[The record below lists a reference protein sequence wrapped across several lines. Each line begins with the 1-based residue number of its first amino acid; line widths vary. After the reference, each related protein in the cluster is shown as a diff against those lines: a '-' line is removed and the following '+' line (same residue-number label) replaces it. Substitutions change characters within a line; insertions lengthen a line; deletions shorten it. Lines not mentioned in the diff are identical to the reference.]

1 MCVSVCVCFVCVC
14 VCVYKCVGGEKGG
27 SSGRRQIHNGWR
39 HSFKEN
45 KNKKGDERGSM
56 RTNRGRRER
65 VRKAFFNLLCYALLS
80 INVLM
85 FG

>member
-1 MCVSVCVCFVCVC
+1 MSGCVCFVCVC
-14 VCVYKCVGGEKGG
+14 VCVSISVWGARRGG